1 MWLLPISLLIAMIL
15 LSIPVSRYA
24 AWIMEGEYRAPR
36 FLRWFE
42 ERLDTGPQDWK
53 HYTVALLVFNAAL
66 FVYGFVVLAVQPLA
80 PLNPRGLGMLEPTTI
95 FNTVASFM
103 TNTNL
108 QHYSADVHFSN
119 FSQLFFVVANMF
131 ISASVGFCAL
141 SAIIRLFRGD
151 AHCGNFFVDMWRGLV
166 YMFVPVCLLV
176 GVLFMQQGMP
186 MTFHS
191 TVQVSTPQPRALGTT
206 HDGQAKQQTIVV
218 GPVAAVIPIKQIGT
232 NGGGFYGANAAHPF
246 ENPSGW
252 TNWVTCLAMMLFP
265 ASLVLMYGRM
275 LRRMRHGVVIY
286 AVMLT
291 LLVGMIGWAIY
302 WDALKPNPGLTAH
315 AAIDHYSIP
324 SATAPGGSRPVPF
337 PAVAGLPVDQHLGNL
352 EGAELRFGT
361 LAGGTFA
368 ALTTAFTTGAVD
380 RAHDSLNPL
389 AGLSPFVGM
398 WLNCV
403 FGGKGVG
410 MINLLLF
417 LIVGVFLAGQ
427 MVGRTP
433 EYLGK
438 KVGAREMK
446 LAMIALLVHPILIL
460 GPAGL
465 FAATAW
471 GTKAE
476 NNPAAHGFSEVV
488 YEFSS
493 ASANN
498 GSGFEGLGDTYGF
511 NDNTAPAPTAVP
523 WDIATVLVR
532 LFSRYLPIVAPIAMA
547 ASLGRKKKT
556 PATSGTMRDDTATFG
571 FLVLGTVVIIGAL
584 LFLPVAALGPL
595 AEHWGP
601 LPFGG
606 GTRGKQA
613 YVAGHPDEHA
623 HSRPH

>member
-1 MWLLPISLLIAMIL
+1 MWLLPISLLVAMVA

-24 AWIMEGEYRAPR
+24 AWIMEGQYRAPR
-36 FLRWFE
+36 FLRWCE
-42 ERLDTGPQDWK
+42 ERLDSGPQNWK
-53 HYTVALLVFNAAL
+53 QYTIALLVFNATL
-66 FVYGFVVLAVQPLA
+66 FAYGFIVLALQPLM

-108 QHYSADVHFSN
+108 QHYSGDVHFSN
-119 FSQLFFVVANMF
+119 FSQIFFVIANMF

-141 SAIIRLFRGD
+141 AAIIRLFRGD
-151 AHCGNFFVDMWRGLV
+151 KTVGNFFVDMWRVLI
-166 YMFVPVCLLV
+166 YMFVPVCLIV

-186 MTFHS
+186 MTLQAS
-191 TVQVSTPQPRALGTT
+191 VQVATLEPGAMGTT
-206 HDGQAKQQTIVV
+206 DDGQAKQQTIVV

-246 ENPSGW
+246 ENPSAW
-252 TNWVTCLAMMLFP
+252 TNWLTCLAMMLFP

-275 LRRMRHGVVIY
+275 LGRVRHAAVIY
-286 AVMLT
+286 AVMGMM
-291 LLVGMIGWAIY
+291 LVGMIGWAIY
-302 WDALKPNPGLTAH
+302 WDAMQPNPGLTAH
-315 AAIDHYSIP
+315 AAVENFTIP
-324 SATAPGGSRPVPF
+324 SASAPGGSRPVPF
-337 PAVAGLPVDQHLGNL
+337 PAVAALPVDQHLGNL

-361 LAGGTFA
+361 SAGGTFA
-368 ALTTAFTTGAVD
+368 ALTTAFTTGAVN

-389 AGLSPFVGM
+389 AGLAPMVGM

-433 EYLGK
+433 EYLSK

-446 LAMIALLVHPILIL
+446 LAMIALLIHPIMIL
-460 GPAGL
+460 GPTGL

-476 NNPAAHGFSEVV
+476 ANPGAHGFGEVM

-511 NDNTAPAPTAVP
+511 NDNPAPAPTAIP
-523 WDIATVLVR
+523 WDIATGLVM
-532 LFSRYLPIVAPIAMA
+532 LFSRYLPIIAPIAMA
-547 ASLGRKKKT
+547 ASLGAKKKT
-556 PATSGTMRDDTATFG
+556 PFTSGTMRDDTATFG
-571 FLVLGTVVIIGAL
+571 FLVLGTVLIIGAL

-595 AEHWGP
+595 ADHLGP
-601 LPFGG
+601 IPFGG
-606 GTRGKQA
+606 
-613 YVAGHPDEHA
+613 
-623 HSRPH
+623 

>member
-1 MWLLPISLLIAMIL
+1 MWLLPISLLVAMVV
-15 LSIPVSRYA
+15 LSIPLSRYA
-24 AWIMEGEYRAPR
+24 AWIMEGEYHAPR

-42 ERLDTGPQDWK
+42 ERLDSGQQNWK
-53 HYTVALLVFNAAL
+53 QYTIALLVFNAML
-66 FVYGFVVLAVQPLA
+66 FVYGFVMLALQPLM

-95 FNTVASFM
+95 FNTIASFM

-108 QHYSADVHFSN
+108 QHYSGDVHLSN
-119 FSQLFFVVANMF
+119 FSQIFVICANMF

-151 AHCGNFFVDMWRGLV
+151 KTVGNFFVDMWRVLL
-166 YMFVPVCLLV
+166 YMFVPVCLVV

-186 MTFHS
+186 MTFQAA
-191 TVQVSTPQPRALGTT
+191 VQVSTLEPGAMGTT
-206 HDGQAKQQTIVV
+206 DDGQVKQQTIVM
-218 GPVAAVIPIKQIGT
+218 GPVAAVIPIKQVGT
-232 NGGGFYGANAAHPF
+232 NGGGFFGANAAHPF
-246 ENPSGW
+246 ENPSAW
-252 TNWVTCLAMMLFP
+252 SNWLTCLAMMLFP

-275 LRRMRHGVVIY
+275 LRRMRHAVVIY
-286 AVMLT
+286 AVMGV
-291 LLVGMIGWAIY
+291 LLVGMIGWAVY
-302 WDALKPNPGLTAH
+302 WDAMQPNPGLTAH
-315 AAIDHYSIP
+315 AAAENFTIP
-324 SATAPGGSRPVPF
+324 SASAPGGSRPVPF
-337 PAVAGLPVDQHLGNL
+337 PAAAALPVDQHLGNL

-361 LAGGTFA
+361 SAGGTFA

-389 AGLSPFVGM
+389 AGLSPLVGM

-433 EYLGK
+433 EYLSK

-446 LAMIALLVHPILIL
+446 LAMIALLVHPIMIL
-460 GPAGL
+460 GPSGL

-476 NNPAAHGFSEVV
+476 ANPGAHGFSEIV

-511 NDNTAPAPTAVP
+511 NDNPTPAPTSVP
-523 WDIATVLVR
+523 WDIATGLVM

-547 ASLGRKKKT
+547 ASLGAKKKT
-556 PATSGTMRDDTATFG
+556 PFTSGTMRDDTLTFG
-571 FLVLGTVVIIGAL
+571 CLVLGTIVIIGAL

-595 AEHWGP
+595 ADHLGP
-601 LPFGG
+601 IPFGG
-606 GTRGKQA
+606 
-613 YVAGHPDEHA
+613 
-623 HSRPH
+623 

>member
-1 MWLLPISLLIAMIL
+1 MWLLPISLLVSMIV

-24 AWIMEGEYRAPR
+24 AWIMEGEYHPPR

-42 ERLDTGPQDWK
+42 ERLDSGPMNWK
-53 HYTVALLVFNAAL
+53 QYTIALLVFNAAL
-66 FVYGFVVLAVQPLA
+66 FVYGFVVLAIQPLA

-108 QHYSADVHFSN
+108 QHYSGDVHFSN
-119 FSQLFFVVANMF
+119 FSQLFFVIANMF
-131 ISASVGFCAL
+131 LSASVGFCAL
-141 SAIIRLFRGD
+141 AAIIRLFRGD
-151 AHCGNFFVDMWRGLV
+151 EKIGNFFVDMWRVLI
-166 YMFVPVCLLV
+166 YMFLPVCLLI

-186 MTFHS
+186 MTLKS
-191 TVQVSTPQPRALGTT
+191 AVQVSTLEPGAMGTT
-206 HDGQAKQQTIVV
+206 DDGQAKQQTIVV

-232 NGGGFYGANAAHPF
+232 NGGGFYGANATHPF
-246 ENPSGW
+246 ENPSAW
-252 TNWVTCLAMMLFP
+252 TNWLTCLAMMLFP
-265 ASLVLMYGRM
+265 SSLVLMYGRM
-275 LRRMRHGVVIY
+275 LRRMRHGVIIY
-286 AVMLT
+286 AVMAT
-291 LLVGMIGWAIY
+291 MLVSMIGWAVY
-302 WDALKPNPGLTAH
+302 WDGLQPNPALTAH
-315 AAIDHYSIP
+315 AAVDDYAIP
-324 SATAPGGSRPVPF
+324 SASSPTGSRPVPF
-337 PAVAGLPVDQHLGNL
+337 PAVASLPVDQSFGNL
-352 EGAELRFGT
+352 EGAEVRFGT

-368 ALTTAFTTGAVD
+368 ALTTAFTTGAVN
-380 RAHDSLNPL
+380 RAHDSMNPL
-389 AGLSPFVGM
+389 AGLSPMVGM

-433 EYLGK
+433 EYLSK

-446 LAMIALLVHPILIL
+446 LAMIALLVHPIMIL
-460 GPAGL
+460 GPTGL

-476 NNPAAHGFSEVV
+476 SNPAAHGFSEIL

-511 NDNTAPAPTAVP
+511 NDNPTPAPTSIP
-523 WDIATVLVR
+523 WDVATGLVM
-532 LFSRYLPIVAPIAMA
+532 LLSRYLPIIAPIAMA
-547 ASLGRKKKT
+547 ASLGAKKKT
-556 PATSGTMRDDTATFG
+556 PFTSGTMRDDTATFG

-595 AEHWGP
+595 AEHLGP
-601 LPFGG
+601 IPFGG
-606 GTRGKQA
+606 
-613 YVAGHPDEHA
+613 
-623 HSRPH
+623 

>member
-1 MWLLPISLLIAMIL
+1 MTQYWLIPTALIAAAVL
-15 LSIPVSRYA
+15 ASIPVSRYA
-24 AWIMEGEYRAPR
+24 AWIMEGRYRPLPG
-36 FLRWFE
+36 FRWIE
-42 ERLDTGPQDWK
+42 TQLDSGRLDWK
-53 HYTVALLVFNAAL
+53 QHTAALLIFNLVL
-66 FVYGFVVLAVQPLA
+66 FVWGYVVLALQPLM
-80 PLNPRGLGMLEPTTI
+80 PLNPRRLGMLAPTTI
-95 FNTVASFM
+95 FSSVASFM

-108 QHYSADVHFSN
+108 QHYSGDVHFSN

-151 AHCGNFFVDMWRGLV
+151 AHIGNFFVDMWRVIL
-166 YMFVPVCLLV
+166 YMFVPACLLV
-176 GVLFMQQGMP
+176 GILFMQQGMP
-186 MTFHS
+186 MTFQS
-191 TVQVSTPQPRALGTT
+191 TVQVSTLEPGAMGTT
-206 HDGQAKQQTIVV
+206 DDGQAKQQTIVV

-246 ENPSGW
+246 ENPSAW
-252 TNWVTCLAMMLFP
+252 TNWITCLAMMLFP

-275 LRRMRHGVVIY
+275 LRRMRHGAVIY
-286 AVMLT
+286 AVMFT
-291 LLVGMIGWAIY
+291 MLVGMIAWAIY

-315 AAIDHYSIP
+315 AAIEHYTVP
-324 SATAPGGSRPVPF
+324 SATAPGGSRSVPF

-389 AGLSPFVGM
+389 AGLSPMVGM

-417 LIVGVFLAGQ
+417 LILGVFLAGQ

-460 GPAGL
+460 GPSGL

-476 NNPAAHGFSEVV
+476 SNPAAHGFSEIV

-511 NDNTAPAPTAVP
+511 NDNAAPAPTSVP
-523 WDIATVLVR
+523 WDVATGLVM

-556 PATSGTMRDDTATFG
+556 PFTLGTMRDDTATFG
-571 FLVLGTVVIIGAL
+571 FLVFGTIVIIGAL
-584 LFLPVAALGPL
+584 LFLPVAALGPP
-595 AEHWGP
+595 AEPLGP
-601 LPFGG
+601 MPVGG
-606 GTRGKQA
+606 
-613 YVAGHPDEHA
+613 
-623 HSRPH
+623 